1 MRRALPPT
9 LVFLGTLL
17 LTVGVLAVAWIGP
30 QVRQAPIDLQSRTV
44 VEGSGSYFD
53 FDEGEEVSS
62 DQLRSVTNT
71 QSDQSVYEGEDPV
84 SDDIAVYD
92 QTSGLFDDATDHEIN
107 YSETRIAIDRVS
119 AEPVDCCGAASEIE
133 GLTIKWPF
141 DTGPVDYPLWDGTLG
156 DAVTATYA
164 GEEDVDGLS
173 VYRFE
178 AEIPATNVGP
188 ATEDDEYPQ
197 VMYEASKTYLVEPET
212 GRMVDVRQ
220 DVHQWL
226 IDEDESTLF
235 DAVDVSLAMSDE
247 VIADNVAQAKN
258 ETGLLG
264 ILDLVVWIAP
274 ILGLV
279 LLGAGIFLF
288 RPRGGGGEHG
298 VQTTERMGPL
308 DAAPAR

>member
-1 MRRALPPT
+1 MRRMLSPT

-17 LTVGVLAVAWIGP
+17 LTVGVLAVVWIGP

-44 VEGSGSYFD
+44 VEGSGSYYD
-53 FDEGEEVSS
+53 FDQGEEVTS

-92 QTSGLFDDATDHEIN
+92 QTSGLFDDATDHEVN
-107 YSETRIAIDRVS
+107 YSETRLAIDRVS
-119 AEPVDCCGAASEIE
+119 AAPVDCCGASSEIE
-133 GLTIKWPF
+133 GLTLKWPF
-141 DTGPVDYPLWDGTLG
+141 DTGQVDYPLWDGTLG
-156 DAVTATYA
+156 DAVTASFL
-164 GEEDVDGLS
+164 GEEEVDGLP
-173 VYRFE
+173 VYRYE
-178 AEIPATNVGP
+178 AEVPATDVGP
-188 ATEDDEYPQ
+188 ATEDDEYPH
-197 VMYEASKTYLVEPET
+197 VMYEASKQYLVEPET

-226 IDEDESTLF
+226 VDEDGSTLF

-264 ILDLVVWIAP
+264 ILDLVVWVAP
-274 ILGLV
+274 VLGLV

-288 RPRGGGGEHG
+288 RPRGGAGADG
-298 VQTTERMGPL
+298 VRASGRTGPL
-308 DAAPAR
+308 DAAPAS